1 MALAP
6 TLTPLRDVQRTE
18 SETERMRDYYSTKDT
33 SALTGASRPII
44 RTYTQRYARF
54 LSTEATPEAGAE
66 RRFTAADLKV
76 IAFIYQHTAPE
87 LGTKR
92 YTHEQVLERLA
103 AGDLDHFAWQP
114 AEPESAAQG
123 GPAAE
128 SASSAAGGALVP
140 IERLQAAH
148 ALLQDAQRREAD
160 AAAQVIALQSEVQRL
175 SQALGK
181 AEGDA
186 AMAAAA
192 QVAAAQAEMQRL
204 SQELGKA
211 QGEAATLKSSRYTA
225 PRWWRAVFGGRQG
238 DAPG

>member
-1 MALAP
+1 M
-6 TLTPLRDVQRTE
+6 T
-18 SETERMRDYYSTKDT
+18 DYYSTKDA
-33 SALTGASRPII
+33 SQLTGASRPII

-76 IAFIYQHTAPE
+76 IAYIYQRTSA
-87 LGTKR
+87 GA
-92 YTHEQVLERLA
+92 THEQVLERLA
-103 AGDLDHFAWQP
+103 AGELDQFDWQP

-128 SASSAAGGALVP
+128 SASSALVP

-148 ALLQDAQRREAD
+148 ALMADAQRREAE

-181 AEGDA
+181 AEGEA
-186 AMAAAA
+186 ALAAAA
-192 QVAAAQAEMQRL
+192 QVAAAQAEVQRL
-204 SQELGKA
+204 TLELGKA
-211 QGEAATLKSSRYTA
+211 QGEAATLKSSRYAA

-238 DAPG
+238 DTPG

>member
-6 TLTPLRDVQRTE
+6 TLAPLRDVQRTE

-87 LGTKR
+87 LGAKR
-92 YTHEQVLERLA
+92 YTHEQMLERLA
-103 AGDLDHFAWQP
+103 AGELDQFDWQP

-123 GPAAE
+123 AQAAE
-128 SASSAAGGALVP
+128 SAASATSGALVP
-140 IERLQAAH
+140 AERLQAAH
-148 ALLQDAQRREAD
+148 ALLHDAQRREEQALE
-160 AAAQVIALQSEVQRL
+160 QVATLQSEVQRL

-181 AEGDA
+181 AEGEA
-186 AMAAAA
+186 ATQAAA
-192 QVAAAQAEMQRL
+192 QVAAVQAEVQRL
-204 SQELGKA
+204 TLELGKA
-211 QGEAATLKSSRYTA
+211 QGEAATLKGSRYSA

-238 DAPG
+238 DAPV

>member
-1 MALAP
+1 
-6 TLTPLRDVQRTE
+6 
-18 SETERMRDYYSTKDT
+18 MRDYYSPKDT
-33 SALTGASRPII
+33 SAITGASRPII

-76 IAFIYQHTAPE
+76 IAFVYQRTAA
-87 LGTKR
+87 GA
-92 YTHEQVLERLA
+92 THEQVLERLA
-103 AGDLDHFAWQP
+103 AGELDQFDWQP

-148 ALLQDAQRREAD
+148 ALMADAQRREEQALE
-160 AAAQVIALQSEVQRL
+160 QVATLQAEVQRL

-181 AEGDA
+181 AE
-186 AMAAAA
+186 
-192 QVAAAQAEMQRL
+192 
-204 SQELGKA
+204 
-211 QGEAATLKSSRYTA
+211 GEAATLKSSRYTA

>member
-1 MALAP
+1 
-6 TLTPLRDVQRTE
+6 
-18 SETERMRDYYSTKDT
+18 MRDYYGTKDT
-33 SALTGASRPII
+33 SVLTGASRPII

-76 IAFIYQHTAPE
+76 IAFIYQRTAA
-87 LGTKR
+87 GA
-92 YTHEQVLERLA
+92 THDQVIERLA
-103 AGDLDHFAWQP
+103 AGELDQFDWQP

-128 SASSAAGGALVP
+128 SAASAAGGALVP
-140 IERLQAAH
+140 VERLQAAH
-148 ALLQDAQRREAD
+148 ALLQDAQRREAE

-192 QVAAAQAEMQRL
+192 QVAAVQSEVQRL
-204 SQELGKA
+204 TLELGKA